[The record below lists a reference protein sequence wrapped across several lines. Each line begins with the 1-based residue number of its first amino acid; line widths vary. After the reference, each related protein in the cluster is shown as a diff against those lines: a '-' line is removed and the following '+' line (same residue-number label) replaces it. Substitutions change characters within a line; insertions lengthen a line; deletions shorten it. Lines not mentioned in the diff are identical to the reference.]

1 MFRLLRKLNSCW
13 HIIISLRSSNE
24 LVIIPTFTCQTNVP
38 IAVKYAGGI
47 PVYVDAYK
55 QMRLCVDK
63 IKEKVL
69 VT

>member
-1 MFRLLRKLNSCW
+1 M
-13 HIIISLRSSNE
+13 
-24 LVIIPTFTCQTNVP
+24 VIIPTFTCQTNVP